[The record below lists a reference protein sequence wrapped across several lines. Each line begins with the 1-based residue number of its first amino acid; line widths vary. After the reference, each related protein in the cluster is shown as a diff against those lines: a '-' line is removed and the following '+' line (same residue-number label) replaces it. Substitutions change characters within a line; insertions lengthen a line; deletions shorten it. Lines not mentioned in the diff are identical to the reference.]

1 MIAKRFV
8 VDACV
13 ALKWSLRDE
22 GEVAQADVLLNDLI
36 DGKIQLLAPTL
47 IDYEITNALKMSVV
61 RGRIGELDAVQ
72 ALKDY
77 WAYSIERH
85 EFSLIQS
92 LTFQI
97 ANKYQRSVYDAT
109 YIALAQ
115 SQDIELI
122 TGDKKLFN
130 AVGTSLTWVKW
141 IGDYQ

>member
-22 GEVAQADVLLNDLI
+22 GEVDQADVLLNDLI

-47 IDYEITNALKMSVV
+47 LDYEITNALKMSVV
-61 RGRIGELDAVQ
+61 RGRINELDAIQ

-85 EFSLIQS
+85 DFSLIQL
-92 LTFQI
+92 LTFQLS
-97 ANKYQRSVYDAT
+97 NKHQRSVYDAT
-109 YIALAQ
+109 YMALAQ
-115 SQDIELI
+115 SQGIELI

-130 AVGTSLTWVKW
+130 SVAASLTWVKW